1 MSSTAEAR
9 NSTHDDVAVRDVVVE
24 PDVVRSGPARIGL
37 AVLRLAYA
45 FTFLWAFFDKL
56 LGLHFSTPPER
67 AWIRGGNP
75 TAGFL
80 GHADGTFGST
90 FQSLAGQPW
99 VSPLFMFG
107 LLAIGTALLLGMG
120 MRIAAIAGAI
130 LYVLMWL
137 ASLPIA
143 TNPFLDDH
151 LIGAIVLIVLALT
164 LSGDTLGLGKMWA
177 RTGLVR
183 KAPILR

>member
-1 MSSTAEAR
+1 MSSSATTEAPVER
-9 NSTHDDVAVRDVVVE
+9 DIATRDVVVQN
-24 PDVVRSGPARIGL
+24 DVVRSAHARIWL
-37 AVLRLAYA
+37 AILRLAYA

-56 LGLHFSTPPER
+56 LGLRFSTPPER
-67 AWIRGGNP
+67 AWIRGGDP
-75 TAGFL
+75 TAGYL

-99 VSPLFMFG
+99 VSPLFMIG
-107 LLAIGTALLLGMG
+107 LLGIGAALFLGIG
-120 MRIAAIAGAI
+120 MRIAAIAGAL

-137 ASLPIA
+137 ASLPVA

-151 LIGAIVLIVLALT
+151 LIGAIVLIVLAVT
-164 LSGDTLGLGKMWA
+164 LAGDTLGLGKVWA

-183 KAPILR
+183 RARILR